1 MELFIG
7 ANFFSTHDTSMY
19 IINPKDRD
27 IFAMSTERLTR
38 YKHDYLYPI
47 DVLYKY
53 LDTRNIKPENVKK
66 VFIGLPFRVTALKD
80 LAHI

>member
-19 IINPKDRD
+19 IINPKTKDV
-27 IFAMSTERLTR
+27 FAMSTERLTR

-47 DVLYKY
+47 NVLHKY
-53 LDTRNIKPENVKK
+53 
-66 VFIGLPFRVTALKD
+66 
-80 LAHI
+80 

>member
-19 IINPKDRD
+19 IINPKEKD

-38 YKHDYLYPI
+38 YKHDRLHP
-47 DVLYKY
+47 VQ
-53 LDTRNIKPENVKK
+53 
-66 VFIGLPFRVTALKD
+66 KD
-80 LAHI
+80 I